1 VSSAGERPRE
11 LGPWKS
17 VGVEEEHEIAAS
29 DAKPLVTR
37 ARLAG
42 PTRWHRPAG
51 QRGHAVLTGRGGA
64 VGGFVVHDDD
74 ERRDALAGATDH
86 HSASASG
93 A

>member
-17 VGVEEEHEIAAS
+17 VDVEEEHEIAAS
-29 DAKPLVTR
+29 AAKPLVTR

-42 PTRWHRPAG
+42 PTRWQRPAG
-51 QRGHAVLTGRGGA
+51 QRGHAVLTGRGDA
-64 VGGFVVHDDD
+64 VGGLVVHDD